1 MFPHGDGLSILRHT
15 SYNLLGS
22 VLPMVVGIVTV
33 PIYLHLIGD
42 ARYGVLA
49 IVWLFLGY
57 FGLFDPGITRAAL
70 FHIAR
75 LNAKEHSR
83 ERESVF
89 WTALVVNLGFG
100 LVGGAVLY
108 LAARPLF
115 MTTFKMPVSMR
126 GEVMTSLPWLAA
138 SIPLSVVTAIL
149 GGALQARDR
158 FGVYNAIY
166 VFNAFLTQLVP
177 LAVAYWHGPDLAWLI
192 PAVILTRV
200 AGTIPSML
208 ALIGILPLGTGGGF
222 DRTKLKPLFSYG
234 GWVVITNLLSPILDS
249 MDRML
254 IGSVVSAEAV
264 AFYTV
269 PSTLVSRFS
278 VLPGSL
284 VSSLFPRLSRG
295 NQEDSSR
302 LAGEAVT
309 TLSAVM
315 TPVVIAG
322 LGGIALFMQVWVG
335 KAFAQ
340 HSIPVAVAL
349 LVGIWVNSL
358 AYVPAAHLN
367 AINRPDLP
375 AKFHAYELVPFL
387 LVLWFG
393 VHFFGLR
400 GAAWAW
406 TLRVTIDAVLL
417 FVVAGQTPGW
427 TRVLPGGA
435 LVLLATLFTP
445 RTILS
450 PGMAAE
456 LILLALG
463 LLWSW
468 HVSPVLQSLVRTQL
482 RSALRRQPA

>member
-1 MFPHGDGLSILRHT
+1 MSILKHT
-15 SYNLLGS
+15 GYNLLGS
-22 VLPMVVGIVTV
+22 LLPMIVGIVTV
-33 PIYLHLIGD
+33 PMYLRLVGD
-42 ARYGVLA
+42 SRYGVLA

-75 LNAKEHSR
+75 LNGDEQAR

-100 LVGGAVLY
+100 LVGGIVLY

-115 MTTFKMPVSMR
+115 MSTFKMPASMR

-138 SIPLSVVTAIL
+138 SIPVSVATAIL

-158 FGVYNAIY
+158 FGTYNAIY
-166 VFNAFLTQLVP
+166 VFNAFLSQLVP
-177 LAVAYWHGPDLAWLI
+177 LGVAYWHGPSLTWLI
-192 PAVILTRV
+192 PAVLLTRT
-200 AGTIPSML
+200 AGAIPSFV

-222 DRTKLKPLFSYG
+222 DRSRLKALFSYG

-249 MDRML
+249 IDRML
-254 IGSVVSAEAV
+254 IGSVLSAQAV

-269 PSTLVSRFS
+269 PSSLVSRFS
-278 VLPGSL
+278 ILPGSL
-284 VSSLFPRLSRG
+284 VSSLFPRLSRA

-302 LAGEAVT
+302 MASDAVT

-315 TPVVIAG
+315 TPVVIAA
-322 LGGIALFMQVWVG
+322 LGGIAIFMQLWVG
-335 KAFAQ
+335 KSFAQ
-340 HSIPVAVAL
+340 HAIPVAVAL

-375 AKFHAYELVPFL
+375 AKFHAAEVVPFL
-387 LVLWFG
+387 LVLWFSL
-393 VHFFGLR
+393 HFFGLL

-406 TLRVTIDAVLL
+406 TLRVTIDAILL

-427 TRVLPGGA
+427 TKVLPGGA
-435 LVLLATLFTP
+435 LVVLATLFTP

-450 PGMAAE
+450 RGMLAE
-456 LILLALG
+456 VVLLALG
-463 LLWSW
+463 LMWSW
-468 HVSPVLQSLVRTQL
+468 QVSPLLQSLVRNQL

>member
-1 MFPHGDGLSILRHT
+1 MSVLKHT
-15 SYNLLGS
+15 GYNLLGS
-22 VLPMVVGIVTV
+22 VIPMVVGIVTV
-33 PIYLHLIGD
+33 PMYLRLIGD

-75 LNAKEHSR
+75 LNGEEHAR

-100 LVGGAVLY
+100 LVGGIVLY

-115 MTTFKMPVSMR
+115 MSTFKMPAAMR
-126 GEVMTSLPWLAA
+126 GEVMSSLPWLAA
-138 SIPLSVVTAIL
+138 SIPVSIVTAIL

-158 FGVYNAIY
+158 FGTYNAIY
-166 VFNAFLTQLVP
+166 VFNAFLAQLVP

-192 PAVILTRV
+192 PAVLLART
-200 AGTIPSML
+200 AGAIPSIV

-222 DRTKLKPLFSYG
+222 DRTRLKSLFSYG
-234 GWVVITNLLSPILDS
+234 GWVVITNLLSPVLDS

-254 IGSVVSAEAV
+254 IGSVLSAEAV

-269 PSTLVSRFS
+269 PSNLVSRLS
-278 VLPGSL
+278 ILPGSL
-284 VSSLFPRLSRG
+284 VSSLFPKLSRG
-295 NQEDSSR
+295 SAEDSSR
-302 LAGEAVT
+302 LASDAVT

-315 TPVVIAG
+315 TPVVIAA
-322 LGGIALFMQVWVG
+322 LGGIAIFMQLWVG
-335 KAFAQ
+335 HSFAQ
-340 HSIPVAVAL
+340 HSIPVAIAL

-358 AYVPAAHLN
+358 AFVPAAHLN

-375 AKFHAYELVPFL
+375 AKFHACELIPFL

-393 VHFFGLR
+393 LHYFGLL

-427 TRVLPGGA
+427 TRMLPGGA

-445 RTILS
+445 RTIVS
-450 PGMAAE
+450 KGMAVE
-456 LILLALG
+456 LILLALAFA
-463 LLWSW
+463 WSW
-468 HVSPVLQSLVRTQL
+468 QVSPVLQSFVRDQL
-482 RSALRRQPA
+482 RTAWRRQPA

>member
-1 MFPHGDGLSILRHT
+1 MIIG
-15 SYNLLGS
+15 
-22 VLPMVVGIVTV
+22 VVTV
-33 PIYLHLIGD
+33 PIYLRLIGD

-75 LNAKEHSR
+75 LNGEEHAK

-100 LVGGAVLY
+100 LVGGIALY

-115 MTTFKMPVSMR
+115 MSFFKMPPSMR
-126 GEVMTSLPWLAA
+126 GEVMASLPWLAA
-138 SIPLSVVTAIL
+138 SIPVSIVTAIL

-158 FGVYNAIY
+158 FGTYNAIY
-166 VFNAFLTQLVP
+166 VFNAFTSQLVP
-177 LAVAYWHGPDLAWLI
+177 LAVAYFHGPDLAWLI
-192 PAVILTRV
+192 PAVLIART
-200 AGTIPSML
+200 AGAIPSL
-208 ALIGILPLGTGGGF
+208 VALIRILPLGTGGGF
-222 DRTKLKPLFSYG
+222 DRTRLKPLFSYG
-234 GWVVITNLLSPILDS
+234 GWVVISNLLSPILDS

-254 IGSVVSAEAV
+254 IGTVLSAEAV

-269 PSTLVSRFS
+269 PSNLVSRFS

-302 LAGEAVT
+302 LASEAVT
-309 TLSAVM
+309 TLSAIM
-315 TPVVIAG
+315 TPVVIAAIGG
-322 LGGIALFMQVWVG
+322 LALFMQVWVG
-335 KAFAQ
+335 RSFAQ
-340 HSIPVAVAL
+340 HAIPVGIAL
-349 LVGIWVNSL
+349 LVGVWVNSL
-358 AYVPAAHLN
+358 AFVPAAHLN

-375 AKFHAYELVPFL
+375 AKFHAFEIVPFL

-393 VHFFGLR
+393 LHFFGLL

-406 TLRVTIDAVLL
+406 TLRVTIDAILL

-427 TRVLPGGA
+427 ARVLPGGA

-445 RTILS
+445 RTVLS
-450 PGMAAE
+450 RGTLIE
-456 LILLALG
+456 LVLLG
-463 LLWSW
+463 LGLAWSW
-468 HVSPVLQSLVRTQL
+468 RVSPVLQSLVRNQL
-482 RSALRRQPA
+482 RSALHRQPA

>member
-1 MFPHGDGLSILRHT
+1 MSILRHT
-15 SYNLLGS
+15 SYNLAGS
-22 VLPMVVGIVTV
+22 VVPMVLGIVTV
-33 PIYLHLIGD
+33 PIYLRLIGD

-75 LNAKEHSR
+75 LSRDDQAK

-89 WTALVVNLGFG
+89 WTALIVNLGFG
-100 LVGGAVLY
+100 LIGGIVLY
-108 LAARPLF
+108 IAAKPLF
-115 MTTFKMPVSMR
+115 MHFFKMPESMR
-126 GEVMTSLPWLAA
+126 GEVMRSLPWLAA
-138 SIPLSVVTAIL
+138 SIPVSIFVAIL

-158 FGVYNAIY
+158 FGTYNAIY

-192 PAVILTRV
+192 PAVLLTRT
-200 AGTIPSML
+200 AGAIPSLL
-208 ALIGILPLGTGGGF
+208 ALTGILPLGTGGGF

-234 GWVVITNLLSPILDS
+234 GWIVISNLLSPILDS

-254 IGSVVSAEAV
+254 IGSVLSAEAV

-269 PSTLVSRFS
+269 PSGLVGRFTI
-278 VLPGSL
+278 LPGSL
-284 VSSLFPRLSRG
+284 VSSLFPKLSRG
-295 NQEDSSR
+295 NTEDSSR
-302 LAGEAVT
+302 LASEAVT

-315 TPVVIAG
+315 TPIVIAAI
-322 LGGIALFMQVWVG
+322 GGVGLFMQVWVG
-335 KAFAQ
+335 RSFAQ
-340 HSIPVAVAL
+340 HSIPVGIAL

-375 AKFHAYELVPFL
+375 AKFHAFEVVPFL
-387 LVLWFG
+387 AVLWFG
-393 VHFFGLR
+393 LHFYGLV

-427 TRVLPGGA
+427 QRVLPGGA
-435 LVLLATLFTP
+435 LVLLATVFSP
-445 RTILS
+445 RTVLS
-450 PGMAAE
+450 RGTLIE
-456 LILLALG
+456 LVLLSLG

-468 HVSPVLQSLVRTQL
+468 KVSPVLQMLVKTRL
-482 RSALRRQPA
+482 LPVFRGQPA

>member
-1 MFPHGDGLSILRHT
+1 MSVLKHT
-15 SYNLLGS
+15 GYNLLGS
-22 VLPMVVGIVTV
+22 LVPMIVGVVTV
-33 PIYLHLIGD
+33 PIYLRLIGD
-42 ARYGVLA
+42 SRYGVLA

-75 LNAKEHSR
+75 LNGDEHAK

-100 LVGGAVLY
+100 LVGGIVLY

-115 MTTFKMPVSMR
+115 MSTFKMPASMR
-126 GEVMTSLPWLAA
+126 GEVMTALPWLAA
-138 SIPLSVVTAIL
+138 SIPLSIVTAIL

-158 FGVYNAIY
+158 FGTYNAIY
-166 VFNAFLTQLVP
+166 VFNAFLSQLVP
-177 LAVAYWHGPDLAWLI
+177 LAVAYWHGPSLAWLI
-192 PAVILTRV
+192 PAVLLTRT
-200 AGTIPSML
+200 AGAIPSFL

-222 DRTKLKPLFSYG
+222 DRSRLRVLFSYG

-254 IGSVVSAEAV
+254 IGSILSAEAV

-269 PSTLVSRFS
+269 PSNLVSRFS
-278 VLPGSL
+278 ILPGSL
-284 VSSLFPRLSRG
+284 VSSLFPKLSRG
-295 NQEDSSR
+295 NQTDSSK
-302 LAGEAVT
+302 LASEAVT

-315 TPVVIAG
+315 TPVIIAA
-322 LGGIALFMQVWVG
+322 LGGIAIFMQLWVG
-335 KAFAQ
+335 KSFAQ
-340 HSIPVAVAL
+340 HAIPVGIAL
-349 LVGIWVNSL
+349 LVGVWVNSL
-358 AYVPAAHLN
+358 AFVPAAHLN

-375 AKFHAYELVPFL
+375 AKFHAAELVPFL

-393 VHFFGLR
+393 LHFFGLL

-406 TLRVTIDAVLL
+406 TLRVTIDAILL

-427 TRVLPGGA
+427 WRVLPGGG

-450 PGMAAE
+450 KGMAAE
-456 LILLALG
+456 LVLLALG
-463 LLWSW
+463 LVWSW
-468 HVSPVLQSLVRTQL
+468 RVSPVLQSLVRNQL
-482 RSALRRQPA
+482 LPALRRQPA

>member
-1 MFPHGDGLSILRHT
+1 MSVLRHT
-15 SYNLLGS
+15 SYNLAGS
-22 VLPMVVGIVTV
+22 VVPMIVGIVTV
-33 PIYLHLIGD
+33 PIYLRLIGD

-75 LNAKEHSR
+75 LNGDDQAK

-100 LVGGAVLY
+100 LVGGVVLY
-108 LAARPLF
+108 LAAKPLF
-115 MTTFKMPVSMR
+115 MHFFKMPESMR

-138 SIPLSVVTAIL
+138 SIPVSIFVAIL

-158 FGVYNAIY
+158 FGTYNAIY

-192 PAVILTRV
+192 PAVLLTRT
-200 AGTIPSML
+200 AGAIPSIL
-208 ALIGILPLGTGGGF
+208 ALVGILPLGTGGGF

-234 GWVVITNLLSPILDS
+234 GWIVISNLLSPILDS

-254 IGSVVSAEAV
+254 IGSVLSAEAV

-269 PSTLVSRFS
+269 PSGLVGRFS

-284 VSSLFPRLSRG
+284 VSSLFPKLSRG
-295 NQEDSSR
+295 NPEDSSR
-302 LAGEAVT
+302 LASEAVT

-315 TPVVIAG
+315 TPVVVAAI
-322 LGGIALFMQVWVG
+322 GGVGLFMQVWVG
-335 KAFAQ
+335 RSFAQ
-340 HSIPVAVAL
+340 HSIPVGIAL

-375 AKFHAYELVPFL
+375 AKFHAFEVVPFL

-393 VHFFGLR
+393 LHFYGLV

-406 TLRVTIDAVLL
+406 TLRVTIDAILL

-427 TRVLPGGA
+427 QRVLPGGV

-445 RTILS
+445 KTVLS
-450 PGMAAE
+450 KGTLVE
-456 LILLALG
+456 LVLLALG
-463 LLWSW
+463 LFWSW
-468 HVSPVLQSLVRTQL
+468 KVSPVLQSLVKKQL
-482 RSALRRQPA
+482 LPVFRRQPA